1 MKNTSLVTFLLIGFL
16 FVASVVKANSEG
28 ECTPGADKECGL
40 HKQCVKNETAK
51 NTYYCACKPGYEPNG
66 DNCKDLD
73 ECKKKATRL
82 KCKQKGAKCKNF
94 PGSYECKCPRGYEM
108 HPTKHQ
114 CEDYDECEDEPC
126 HEKAVCQ
133 NKRGSYTCT
142 CVEGFAGDGYE
153 CVEDMA
159 YKQKQKIQQITM
171 IGGAAGGGALLI
183 IALIACCCCVR
194 KRKRKENDEEKIEK
208 EPSTL
213 SEYGQDW
220 ESSEDSEEEDA
231 SD

>member
-1 MKNTSLVTFLLIGFL
+1 M
-16 FVASVVKANSEG
+16 
-28 ECTPGADKECGL
+28 
-40 HKQCVKNETAK
+40 
-51 NTYYCACKPGYEPNG
+51 
-66 DNCKDLD
+66 
-73 ECKKKATRL
+73 
-82 KCKQKGAKCKNF
+82 
-94 PGSYECKCPRGYEM
+94 
-108 HPTKHQ
+108 
-114 CEDYDECEDEPC
+114 
-126 HEKAVCQ
+126 
-133 NKRGSYTCT
+133 
-142 CVEGFAGDGYE
+142 
-153 CVEDMA
+153 EDMA